1 MRKDFML
8 TDGASDETE
17 IAFVERYWTEVWARD
32 GTDTHAINKV
42 PRREE
47 FRFMAPY
54 IRQLPRASRLLDGGC
69 GLGDWTL
76 YFDRAGFSVLG
87 LDISRETIARL
98 RKRFS
103 DAAFSTGDV
112 RDTKLPEA
120 SIDAYFSWGVFEHFE
135 DGLQPCI
142 REACRILV
150 PGGLLFASVPYDNL
164 RHTLRDKFRGNRSDR
179 ASEVDRRRFYQWRLT
194 RGEFAR
200 ELTAGGLEVIELRPI
215 HKRQGILRSL
225 HHEFGLPYDWLLT
238 KGLSVLLQPVVPRGL
253 VAHMLIAV
261 ARKPVPGRE

>member
-1 MRKDFML
+1 MRKDYL
-8 TDGASDETE
+8 VDHDAGDADES
-17 IAFVERYWTEVWARD
+17 AFVERYWTEVWKAE
-32 GTDTHAINKV
+32 GGPKGAINKV
-42 PRREE
+42 PKREE

-54 IRQLPRASRLLDGGC
+54 ISRLPKASRLLDGGC

-76 YFDRAGFSVLG
+76 YFDRQGFMVRG
-87 LDISRETIARL
+87 LDISRDTIARL
-98 RKRFS
+98 RERFP
-103 DAAFSTGDV
+103 DTAFSAGDV

-142 REACRILV
+142 REARRILA

-164 RHTLRDKFRGNRSDR
+164 RHGLRDKFGKNRSGR
-179 ASEVDRRRFYQWRLT
+179 ASEAGRRRFYQWRLT
-194 RGEFAR
+194 RDEFTH
-200 ELTAGGLEVIELRPI
+200 ELTAGGFEVIELRPI

-238 KGLSVLLQPVVPRGL
+238 KGLSVLLQPLVPSRL

-261 ARKPVPGRE
+261 ARKPL